1 MIKAGDFIGRMR
13 IQVMNCDINNK
24 SFSSKSYNMVNKNI
38 KSLFTRAGA
47 TRYKLR
53 QAITPYTESI
63 FTMFEKYLPSILIYL
78 KGSIQYKDVSNLDY
92 ESVRSLLRMFFYE
105 CERDEASRREL
116 EKK

>member
-1 MIKAGDFIGRMR
+1 
-13 IQVMNCDINNK
+13 
-24 SFSSKSYNMVNKNI
+24 MVNKNI
-38 KSLFTRAGA
+38 KSLFTRVGA

-63 FTMFEKYLPSILIYL
+63 FTMFEKHLPSILIYL

-105 CERDEASRREL
+105 CERDEVSRREL

>member
-24 SFSSKSYNMVNKNI
+24 SFSSKSYNFTNKNI

-53 QAITPYTESI
+53 ETITPYTESI
-63 FTMFEKYLPSILIYL
+63 FTMFNKYLPSILIYL
-78 KGSIQYKDVSNLDY
+78 KGSIQHKDVSNLDY
-92 ESVRSLLRMFFYE
+92 EGVRSLLRMFFYE
-105 CERDEASRREL
+105 CESVELSRREL